1 MRLKLL
7 GAIDMVDARGE
18 VMDRSE
24 TVTLI
29 NDMCILA
36 PATLL
41 GPGIAWR
48 ALETHKAEAQFTHG
62 RQTITAALIFGDDGL
77 LRDFISDDRS
87 RLAADGKSATERR
100 FSTPVRDYRKY
111 GSFLLSSH
119 GEARWHPP
127 EGDFAYGE
135 FDLIDVAYNH
145 VP

>member
-1 MRLKLL
+1 MRWLVTVALL
-7 GAIDMVDARGE
+7 VHG
-18 VMDRSE
+18 
-24 TVTLI
+24 LI
-29 NDMCILA
+29 HLMGSAKAFGLA
-36 PATLL
+36 A
-41 GPGIAWR
+41 

-119 GEARWHPP
+119 GEARWHTP

-135 FDLIDVAYNH
+135 FDLVDVAYNH
-145 VP
+145 IP